1 VGNVEREDSHLI
13 IDYGNRT
20 IGLKIV
26 FFGPAMSGKTTTI
39 RWLFSELGLAEK
51 LTSIENTLGRTM
63 FCDFGTIPCNLSDS
77 WRINAHIWSAT
88 GQDFYRSTREVVL
101 VGADGVVFVA
111 DSQKHLLDVNLE
123 SWNEL
128 MAMIIEEERPLPIVV
143 CLNKQDLPYAINEE
157 RLRKHLSLPLS
168 VPVFRSVAMSGFNVI
183 EAFQLLFQQS
193 MRTSI
198 MAQAIP

>member
-1 VGNVEREDSHLI
+1 
-13 IDYGNRT
+13 
-20 IGLKIV
+20 
-26 FFGPAMSGKTTTI
+26 
-39 RWLFSELGLAEK
+39 
-51 LTSIENTLGRTM
+51 
-63 FCDFGTIPCNLSDS
+63 
-77 WRINAHIWSAT
+77 
-88 GQDFYRSTREVVL
+88 YRSTREVVL

>member
-1 VGNVEREDSHLI
+1 LI

-39 RWLFSELGLAEK
+39 RWLFSELGITEK

-63 FCDFGTIPCNLSDS
+63 FCDFGIIPCNLSDS
-77 WRINAHIWSAT
+77 WIINAHIWSAT

-111 DSQKHLLDVNLE
+111 DSQEHLLDENLE

-143 CLNKQDLPYAINEE
+143 CLNKQDLPDAINEE
-157 RLRKHLSLPLS
+157 RLREHLNLQLS

-193 MRTSI
+193 MRTST